1 MKNIASNIVDF
12 INKLKIGKMIRIVM
26 KNKWVLLSL
35 VFLILF
41 YYFFYSIKEGV
52 TNSPAADADAGA
64 AADADAGAAADAD
77 ADVPMSQMTEGA
89 FDTSINS
96 KIKNTNEQITK
107 AEGDAELIK
116 GDINTSIENI
126 QDTLTQ
132 IVNRNYAIN
141 KKFPSSE

>member
-12 INKLKIGKMIRIVM
+12 INKLKMGKMIRIVM

-52 TNSPAADADAGA
+52 TGSIAEPDTEPDTESDTEPAAGTDY
-64 AADADAGAAADAD
+64 
-77 ADVPMSQMTEGA
+77 VPMSQKTEGA

-96 KIKNTNEQITK
+96 KVKNTNEQITK

-116 GDINTSIENI
+116 EDINTSIENI
-126 QDTLTQ
+126 QNTLTQ
-132 IVNRNYAIN
+132 IVNRNSAIN
-141 KKFPSSE
+141 KKFPDP

>member
-12 INKLKIGKMIRIVM
+12 INKLRIGKMIRIVM

-52 TNSPAADADAGA
+52 TGSTETETETAPENETETAPEN
-64 AADADAGAAADAD
+64 
-77 ADVPMSQMTEGA
+77 DVPMSQITEGA

-96 KIKNTNEQITK
+96 KITSTSKSITK

-116 GDINTSIENI
+116 EDINTSIENI
-126 QDTLTQ
+126 QNTLTQ
-132 IVNRNYAIN
+132 IVTRNYEIN
-141 KKFPSSE
+141 KKFPEP

>member
-12 INKLKIGKMIRIVM
+12 INKLRIGKMIRIVM

-41 YYFFYSIKEGV
+41 YYFFNSIKEGV
-52 TNSPAADADAGA
+52 TNSSA
-64 AADADAGAAADAD
+64 AAPETETETETAPEN
-77 ADVPMSQMTEGA
+77 DVPMSQITEGA

-96 KIKNTNEQITK
+96 KVKNTNEQITK

-126 QDTLTQ
+126 QNTLTQ

-141 KKFPSSE
+141 KKFPDP

>member
-1 MKNIASNIVDF
+1 
-12 INKLKIGKMIRIVM
+12 M

-52 TNSPAADADAGA
+52 TGSTEEPVAEPAAEPSAEPEN
-64 AADADAGAAADAD
+64 
-77 ADVPMSQMTEGA
+77 VPMSKITDGA

-107 AEGDAELIK
+107 AEGDAGLIK
-116 GDINTSIENI
+116 EDIITSIENI

-141 KKFPSSE
+141 KKFPSSQ

>member
-1 MKNIASNIVDF
+1 MKNIGSNIVNF
-12 INKLKIGKMIRIVM
+12 FNKLKMGKMIRIVM

-52 TNSPAADADAGA
+52 TNSPDADADADSD
-64 AADADAGAAADAD
+64 ADADADADAA
-77 ADVPMSQMTEGA
+77 ADVPMSQKTEGA
-89 FDTSINS
+89 FDTSVNN

-116 GDINTSIENI
+116 GEINTSIEKI

-132 IVNRNYAIN
+132 IVNRNYAID

>member
-1 MKNIASNIVDF
+1 MKNIGSNIVNF
-12 INKLKIGKMIRIVM
+12 FNKLKMGKMIRIVM

-52 TNSPAADADAGA
+52 TNSPDADADSDADADAA
-64 AADADAGAAADAD
+64 
-77 ADVPMSQMTEGA
+77 ADVPMSQKTEGA
-89 FDTSINS
+89 FDTSVNN

-116 GDINTSIENI
+116 GEINTSIEKI

-132 IVNRNYAIN
+132 IVNRNYAID

>member
-12 INKLKIGKMIRIVM
+12 INKLKMGKMIRIVM

-52 TNSPAADADAGA
+52 TNSTSEAEAEAEAEA
-64 AADADAGAAADAD
+64 EY
-77 ADVPMSQMTEGA
+77 VPMSQKTEGA
-89 FDTSINS
+89 FDTSVNS
-96 KIKNTNEQITK
+96 KIKNTNEQITI
-107 AEGDAELIK
+107 ATDNAELLK
-116 GDINTSIENI
+116 LDINTSIENI

-132 IVNRNYAIN
+132 IVNRNNAIN
-141 KKFPSSE
+141 RKFPSSE

>member
-52 TNSPAADADAGA
+52 TNSP